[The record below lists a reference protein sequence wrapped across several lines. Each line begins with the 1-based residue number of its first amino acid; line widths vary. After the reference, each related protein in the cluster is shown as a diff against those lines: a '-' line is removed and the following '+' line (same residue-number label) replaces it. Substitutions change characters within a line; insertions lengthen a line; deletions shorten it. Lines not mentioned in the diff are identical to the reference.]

1 MTRACCYIRVAGEL
15 RSVDN
20 LSNHPGRKLQV
31 TASIGSV
38 SKRPRSIL
46 LGLAVLLVLA
56 ACGGPSSAS
65 PSTAAQST
73 APSSE
78 SASTQAAPSATPVAS
93 ASQSAAAGLTGTWTG
108 TWKRT
113 SPAVAGQGDL
123 TLTLQQQGDA
133 ITGTVTETGSACFV
147 SAPVTGTVNGSSVTF
162 KISESTVTAT
172 YNSTLSG
179 STLTGTY
186 SITCA
191 AGVGTA
197 DWNASRS

>member
-1 MTRACCYIRVAGEL
+1 MTA
-15 RSVDN
+15 
-20 LSNHPGRKLQV
+20 P
-31 TASIGSV
+31 IGSA

-46 LGLAVLLVLA
+46 LSLALLLVLA
-56 ACGGPSSAS
+56 ACGGPSIAS
-65 PSTAAQST
+65 PSTTTKST
-73 APSSE
+73 APSAG
-78 SASTQAAPSATPVAS
+78 SASTQGAPSATPGAS
-93 ASQSAAAGLTGTWTG
+93 ASHAAGAGLTGTWTG

-113 SPAVAGQGDL
+113 SPAVPGQGDL

-133 ITGTVTETGSACFV
+133 ITGTVTETGSACFA

-162 KISESTVTAT
+162 KISEPKVTAT
-172 YNSTLSG
+172 YNATVSG